1 MCIGCVICPRL
12 TSRNALIPILTLLA
26 LEFGGLLAGAIVT
39 ETVFAY
45 PGSVCCWS
53 IPSTTA
59 TSRSARPPCC
69 CSRSSLSWSTSS
81 STCCTRSWT
90 RASSMRERAPNS
102 RWRDAW
108 RRLRRNRAAMAGA
121 VVLAVL
127 VALAVTAP
135 LIAPY
140 QPIEQHYDP
149 LLESSSLPH
158 PFGTDNFG
166 RDIFSRVLY
175 GARISLTVGLLGIS
189 LGLLTGISV
198 GLSAGHWGGW
208 LDDLLMRLLDL
219 LLAFP
224 QLLLAIMVITVLG
237 VRDRNVIVA
246 IGIFS
251 LPVFARVVRGQIL
264 SLKQLDFVLAT
275 RAMGAGDGRIL
286 VWHLLP
292 NALASILVLASLRL
306 GTAILTVA
314 TLSFLGLGI
323 RPPAS
328 EWGTMLS
335 DGRQFLQVAPHVAIF
350 PGLAIVLSVLAVNL
364 LGDGLRD
371 ALDPRLR

>member
-1 MCIGCVICPRL
+1 M
-12 TSRNALIPILTLLA
+12 A
-26 LEFGGLLAGAIVT
+26 E
-39 ETVFAY
+39 
-45 PGSVCCWS
+45 
-53 IPSTTA
+53 
-59 TSRSARPPCC
+59 RPQ
-69 CSRSSLSWSTSS
+69 SSLWS
-81 STCCTRSWT
+81 
-90 RASSMRERAPNS
+90 
-102 RWRDAW
+102 DAW
-108 RRLRRNRAAMAGA
+108 RRLRRNRAALAGA
-121 VVLAVL
+121 SVLLAFI
-127 VALAVTAP
+127 ALGIAAP
-135 LIAPY
+135 AMAPY
-140 QPIEQHYDP
+140 QPDEQDYQHV
-149 LLESSSLPH
+149 LEGFSLAH

-175 GARISLTVGLLGIS
+175 GARISLTVGLFGVAV
-189 LGLLTGISV
+189 GLLSGLAV
-198 GLSAGHWGGW
+198 GLPAGHWGGW

-237 VRDRNVIVA
+237 VGDTNVVVA

-264 SLKQLDFVLAT
+264 ALKQLDFVLAA
-275 RAMGAGDGRIL
+275 RASGAGDTRIL
-286 VWHLLP
+286 LSHLLP

-323 RPPAS
+323 RPPAP

-335 DGRQFLQVAPHVAIF
+335 DGRQYLQVAPHVAIF

>member
-1 MCIGCVICPRL
+1 M
-12 TSRNALIPILTLLA
+12 A
-26 LEFGGLLAGAIVT
+26 E
-39 ETVFAY
+39 
-45 PGSVCCWS
+45 
-53 IPSTTA
+53 
-59 TSRSARPPCC
+59 RPP
-69 CSRSSLSWSTSS
+69 RSL
-81 STCCTRSWT
+81 
-90 RASSMRERAPNS
+90 
-102 RWRDAW
+102 WRDAW
-108 RRLRRNRAAMAGA
+108 RRLRRNRAAMSGA
-121 VVLAVL
+121 AVL
-127 VALAVTAP
+127 LILIAVALAAP
-135 LIAPY
+135 AIAPY
-140 QPIEQHYDP
+140 EPAEQDYQHV
-149 LLESSSLPH
+149 LEGSSLAH

-175 GARISLTVGLLGIS
+175 GARISLSVGLLGVG
-189 LGLLTGISV
+189 LGLLAGMAV
-198 GLSAGHWGGW
+198 GLPAGHWGGW
-208 LDDLLMRLLDL
+208 IDDVLMRLLDL

-237 VRDRNVIVA
+237 VGDTNVIVA

-264 SLKQLDFVLAT
+264 SLKQLDFVLAA

>member
-1 MCIGCVICPRL
+1 MADR
-12 TSRNALIPILTLLA
+12 
-26 LEFGGLLAGAIVT
+26 
-39 ETVFAY
+39 
-45 PGSVCCWS
+45 
-53 IPSTTA
+53 PST
-59 TSRSARPPCC
+59 
-69 CSRSSLSWSTSS
+69 SL
-81 STCCTRSWT
+81 
-90 RASSMRERAPNS
+90 
-102 RWRDAW
+102 WRDAW
-108 RRLRRNRAAMAGA
+108 RRLRRNRAAVGGAIVLLGLMAIA
-121 VVLAVL
+121 IA
-127 VALAVTAP
+127 AP
-135 LIAPY
+135 LLAPY
-140 QPIEQHYDP
+140 EPAEQDYEH
-149 LLESSSLPH
+149 LLEGFSLAH

-175 GARISLTVGLLGIS
+175 GARISLSVGLLGVC
-189 LGLLTGISV
+189 LGLGAGMLV
-198 GLSAGHWGGW
+198 GLPAGHWGGW
-208 LDDLLMRLLDL
+208 VDDVLMRSLDL

-237 VRDRNVIVA
+237 VGDVNVIVA

-264 SLKQLDFVLAT
+264 SLKQLDFVLAA
-275 RAMGAGDGRIL
+275 RASGAGDGRIL
-286 VWHLLP
+286 RAHLLP

-323 RPPAS
+323 RPPAP

-350 PGLAIVLSVLAVNL
+350 PGLAIVVSVLAVNL

>member
-1 MCIGCVICPRL
+1 
-12 TSRNALIPILTLLA
+12 
-26 LEFGGLLAGAIVT
+26 
-39 ETVFAY
+39 
-45 PGSVCCWS
+45 
-53 IPSTTA
+53 
-59 TSRSARPPCC
+59 
-69 CSRSSLSWSTSS
+69 
-81 STCCTRSWT
+81 
-90 RASSMRERAPNS
+90 MRERAPS
-102 RWRDAW
+102 SLWRDAW
-108 RRLRRNRAAMAGA
+108 RRLRRNRAAMAGG
-121 VVLAVL
+121 VILAVL

-140 QPIEQHYDP
+140 QPVEQDYDQI
-149 LLESSSLPH
+149 LKGASLAH

-175 GARISLTVGLLGIS
+175 GARIALTVGLLGIS
-189 LGLLTGISV
+189 LGLIAGITV

-237 VRDRNVIVA
+237 VGDRNVIVA
-246 IGIFS
+246 IAIFS

-264 SLKQLDFVLAT
+264 SLKRLDFVLAA
-275 RAMGAGDGRIL
+275 RAIGARDVRIL
-286 VWHLLP
+286 ISHLLP

-323 RPPAS
+323 RPPAP
-328 EWGTMLS
+328 EWGTMLT
-335 DGRQFLQVAPHVAIF
+335 DGREFLQVAPHVAIF
-350 PGLAIVLSVLAVNL
+350 PGVAIVITVLAVNL

-371 ALDPRLR
+371 ALDPRLRAG

>member
-1 MCIGCVICPRL
+1 M
-12 TSRNALIPILTLLA
+12 S
-26 LEFGGLLAGAIVT
+26 GA
-39 ETVFAY
+39 
-45 PGSVCCWS
+45 
-53 IPSTTA
+53 
-59 TSRSARPPCC
+59 
-69 CSRSSLSWSTSS
+69 
-81 STCCTRSWT
+81 
-90 RASSMRERAPNS
+90 
-102 RWRDAW
+102 
-108 RRLRRNRAAMAGA
+108 
-121 VVLAVL
+121 AVL
-127 VALAVTAP
+127 LFLIAVALAAP
-135 LIAPY
+135 AIAPY
-140 QPIEQHYDP
+140 EPAEQDYQHV
-149 LLESSSLPH
+149 LEGFSLAH

-175 GARISLTVGLLGIS
+175 GARISLSVGLLGVG
-189 LGLLTGISV
+189 LGLLAGMAV
-198 GLSAGHWGGW
+198 GLPAGHWGGW
-208 LDDLLMRLLDL
+208 IDDVLMRLLDL

-237 VRDRNVIVA
+237 VGDTNVIVA

-264 SLKQLDFVLAT
+264 SLKQLDFVLAA
-275 RAMGAGDGRIL
+275 RAIGAGDGRIL

-323 RPPAS
+323 RPPAP

>member
-1 MCIGCVICPRL
+1 MADR
-12 TSRNALIPILTLLA
+12 AA
-26 LEFGGLLAGAIVT
+26 
-39 ETVFAY
+39 
-45 PGSVCCWS
+45 
-53 IPSTTA
+53 
-59 TSRSARPPCC
+59 
-69 CSRSSLSWSTSS
+69 SSL
-81 STCCTRSWT
+81 
-90 RASSMRERAPNS
+90 
-102 RWRDAW
+102 WRDAW
-108 RRLRRNRAAMAGA
+108 RRLRRNRAAMGGA
-121 VVLAVL
+121 AVL
-127 VALAVTAP
+127 LVFIALGVGAP

-140 QPIEQHYDP
+140 EPAEQDYHHV
-149 LLESSSLPH
+149 LEGLSLAH

-175 GARISLTVGLLGIS
+175 GARISLTVGLLGVA
-189 LGLLTGISV
+189 LGLLCGTAV
-198 GLSAGHWGGW
+198 GLPAGHWGGW
-208 LDDLLMRLLDL
+208 LDDLAMRLLDL

-237 VRDRNVIVA
+237 VGDTNVIVA

-264 SLKQLDFVLAT
+264 SLKQLDFVLA
-275 RAMGAGDGRIL
+275 AQAIGAGDGRIL
-286 VWHLLP
+286 LWHLLP
-292 NALASILVLASLRL
+292 NALAAIVVLASLRL

-323 RPPAS
+323 RPPAP

>member
-1 MCIGCVICPRL
+1 MADRAP
-12 TSRNALIPILTLLA
+12 
-26 LEFGGLLAGAIVT
+26 
-39 ETVFAY
+39 
-45 PGSVCCWS
+45 
-53 IPSTTA
+53 
-59 TSRSARPPCC
+59 
-69 CSRSSLSWSTSS
+69 SSL
-81 STCCTRSWT
+81 
-90 RASSMRERAPNS
+90 
-102 RWRDAW
+102 WRDAW
-108 RRLRRNRAAMAGA
+108 RRLRRNRAAMGGA
-121 VVLAVL
+121 AVL
-127 VALAVTAP
+127 LVFIALGVAAP
-135 LIAPY
+135 VIAPY
-140 QPIEQHYDP
+140 EPAEQDYQHV
-149 LLESSSLPH
+149 LEGFSLAH

-175 GARISLTVGLLGIS
+175 GARISLTVGLLGVA
-189 LGLLTGISV
+189 LGLLCGTAV
-198 GLSAGHWGGW
+198 GLPAGHWGGW
-208 LDDLLMRLLDL
+208 LDDLAMRLLDL

-237 VRDRNVIVA
+237 VGDTNVIVA

-264 SLKQLDFVLAT
+264 SLKQLDFVLAA
-275 RAMGAGDGRIL
+275 RAIGAGDGRIL
-286 VWHLLP
+286 LWHLLP
-292 NALASILVLASLRL
+292 NALAAIVVLASLRL

-323 RPPAS
+323 RPPAP